1 MNTGIKVTLYLIDF
15 AVNARNSGAM
25 ARMARA
31 VAPGVALHVTLKGNR
46 RQKVFFEDADYARY
60 SELLTESE

>member
-1 MNTGIKVTLYLIDF
+1 
-15 AVNARNSGAM
+15 M

-31 VAPGVALHVTLKGNR
+31 VAPGVAHHVTLRGNR

>member
-1 MNTGIKVTLYLIDF
+1 MRIKGTLYLIDF
-15 AVNARNSGAM
+15 AVNAFYSASM

-31 VAPGVALHVTLKGNR
+31 VAPGVAHHVTLRGNR